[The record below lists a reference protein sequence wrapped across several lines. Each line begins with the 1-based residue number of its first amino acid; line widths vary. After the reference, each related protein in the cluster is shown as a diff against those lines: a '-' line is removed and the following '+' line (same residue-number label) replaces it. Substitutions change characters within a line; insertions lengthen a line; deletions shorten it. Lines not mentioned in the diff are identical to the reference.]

1 MVIIGPNSVDSDY
14 IIIHFLWFGS
24 MTLDFGF
31 NLAATRITAGLAN
44 DNEILKFHTKFWI
57 LNQNVWQVAR
67 WFNRLV
73 GWLVG
78 S

>member
-44 DNEILKFHTKFWI
+44 DNEILKFHT
-57 LNQNVWQVAR
+57 
-67 WFNRLV
+67 
-73 GWLVG
+73 
-78 S
+78 